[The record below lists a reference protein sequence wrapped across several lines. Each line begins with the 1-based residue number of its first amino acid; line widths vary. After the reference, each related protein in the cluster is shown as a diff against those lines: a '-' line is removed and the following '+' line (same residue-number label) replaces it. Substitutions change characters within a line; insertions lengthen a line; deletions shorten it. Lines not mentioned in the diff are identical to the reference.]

1 MSAEPKPH
9 KRRKNRM
16 GIRDVAAAAGVSIT
30 TVSDA
35 LNGKGRI
42 PEATREHVRLTADR
56 LGYRPSVAARTLR
69 TGRSGLLGL
78 TTGLFTADG
87 ASGQEVDSFLESAR
101 AALAAAHHRGY
112 SLVILP
118 TTPQG
123 ALWRSVAVDGIV
135 LFGGHPAEAV
145 AAELHHQDIPIV
157 AADGARP
164 GSAPVHGWV
173 THDEAAAT
181 ERILSHFAER
191 GARHVGLLRAAGPC
205 AASDDDL
212 TAYRSWCAHRGQA
225 PLVEEFT
232 DPADAP
238 RAADRILARSER
250 PDAVLG
256 THHTCARALL
266 AAAQRRRLIIPCEL
280 MVACLSENPA
290 LATTEPPVTTVGL
303 HPRASAE
310 AAVDILVDVIEARTD
325 GHPVVQPHA
334 RTLPAELR
342 NRASTLREQAV
353 RG

>member
-1 MSAEPKPH
+1 MSAESKPH

-87 ASGQEVDSFLESAR
+87 TSGPEVDSFVEIAR
-101 AALAAAHHRGY
+101 AALAAAHDRGY

-135 LFGGHPAEAV
+135 LFDGHPTESV

-164 GSAPVHGWV
+164 ASAPVHGWV
-173 THDEAAAT
+173 THDEVAAT
-181 ERILSHFAER
+181 ERILNHFAER
-191 GARHVGLLRAAGPC
+191 GARHVGLLRAAGRS
-205 AASDDDL
+205 AISDGDL
-212 TAYRSWCAHRGQA
+212 TAYQAWCVRRGQA
-225 PLVEEFT
+225 PIVEEFD

-238 RAADRILARSER
+238 RAADRILARTHR

-290 LATTEPPVTTVGL
+290 LASSEPPVTTVGL
-303 HPRASAE
+303 HPRASAA

-325 GHPVVQPHA
+325 GHPVLHPHA

-342 NRASTLREQAV
+342 IRESTLRGA
-353 RG
+353 GTPG